1 MAAETL
7 RAESCSLLAVK
18 VSIAEMTSILDRML
32 ESLLNGPLH
41 ERVIGVCAV
50 VGMLFIVHN
59 IIHVVKSVYVT
70 FLRPGK
76 NLQEYGRWAIVT
88 GATDGIGKGFAI
100 QLAKKK
106 INVVLI
112 SRTPEK
118 LRELAGELETKYAI
132 QTKIVALDYTDPDV
146 EAGMTRVEKEIA
158 GLEIGILV
166 NNAGMSYPYAQFFH
180 ELSSETIVHLI
191 RVNIE
196 VTTRLTHLVIPQ
208 MIQRRK
214 GAVINI
220 GSGAATVLPSDPLYA
235 VYAGTKG

>member
-1 MAAETL
+1 MAADTSRTEN
-7 RAESCSLLAVK
+7 RSFLAAK
-18 VSIAEMTSILDRML
+18 DRLAEMVTALEKIVDR
-32 ESLLNGPLH
+32 LLNGPRH
-41 ERVIGVCAV
+41 EQLIGICAV
-50 VGMLFIVHN
+50 VGLLFIVHN
-59 IIHVVKSVYVT
+59 VIHIVKSVYVT

-76 NLQEYGRWAIVT
+76 NLQKYGQWSIVT

-112 SRTPEK
+112 SRTAEK
-118 LRELAGELETKYAI
+118 LKELAAELETKYAI
-132 QTKIVALDYTDPDV
+132 KTKIVALDYTDPDV
-146 EAGMTRVEKEIA
+146 EGGMTRVEKEIA

-208 MIQRRK
+208 MIQRKR
-214 GAVINI
+214 GAIINI